1 MVLAARLAADVKGA
15 RMHLVE
21 RMVSFTLIYVAPFCL
36 MNNND
41 YIERKQR
48 MVPTHLNLEG
58 EKPKEEERRWKWA
71 HPVTK
76 RSPAG

>member
-1 MVLAARLAADVKGA
+1 MVLAARLAADVKGV

-21 RMVSFTLIYVAPFCL
+21 RMVSFTLIYLLLFFL
-36 MNNND
+36 MNDNY
-41 YIERKQR
+41 YIEGKQR
-48 MVPTHLNLEG
+48 MVPTHLNLQG

-76 RSPAG
+76 SSPAD